1 MSALGLLRSGTAR
14 LSASHVSSIATPKH
28 FPHLQGL
35 RFYASRNVRDAYPKY
50 EENYKRDI
58 KTVMANPKL
67 DEHQKYLISKR
78 IFALMDWA
86 TSHIDCREH

>member
-1 MSALGLLRSGTAR
+1 
-14 LSASHVSSIATPKH
+14 
-28 FPHLQGL
+28 
-35 RFYASRNVRDAYPKY
+35 
-50 EENYKRDI
+50 
-58 KTVMANPKL
+58 MANPKL